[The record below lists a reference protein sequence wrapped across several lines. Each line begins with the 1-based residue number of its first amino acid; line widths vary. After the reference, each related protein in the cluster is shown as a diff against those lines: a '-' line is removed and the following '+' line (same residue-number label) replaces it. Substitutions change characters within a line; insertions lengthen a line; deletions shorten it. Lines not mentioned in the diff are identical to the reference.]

1 LSINQLWE
9 ITMRKMIL
17 AAATL
22 AALAMMPTGANAQ
35 SSTIGGAIV
44 GAGTGA
50 VIGGAVGGGRGAA
63 VGAVVGGTTGA
74 AIGAQAEPGYR
85 HHRHCWHNRFGELRC
100 RY

>member
-1 LSINQLWE
+1 
-9 ITMRKMIL
+9 MRKMIL

-22 AALAMMPTGANAQ
+22 AALAAMPAGANAQ
-35 SSTIGGAIV
+35 SATVGGALV

-74 AIGAQAEPGYR
+74 AIGASAEPRYR
-85 HHRHCWHNRFGELRC
+85 RARHCWINRYGERVC
-100 RY
+100 RYR